1 MGKRSYTTEI
11 GGVRV
16 EVKPLSLE
24 SSLRLFLLMAPHV
37 GRIERY
43 WPHLRKAAG
52 NGALLEA
59 LLKELA
65 KELQFAPGDI
75 VAAYSLLL
83 DLPQEWI
90 AVNATAKELIEALPA
105 LDSVNDF
112 RGLWA
117 ACENLG
123 LLTT

>member
-1 MGKRSYTTEI
+1 MGRSKNITISI
-11 GGVRV
+11 GRV
-16 EVKPLSLE
+16 TIEVKPISLE
-24 SSLRLFLLMAPHV
+24 SSFRLFLLMAPHV
-37 GRIERY
+37 GRVERY

-52 NGALLEA
+52 NGALLEV

-75 VAAYSLLL
+75 VTAYSILL
-83 DLPQEWI
+83 DLPPEWI
-90 AVNATAKELIEALPA
+90 AVNASAKELIEALPA

-117 ACENLG
+117 ACESLG
-123 LLTT
+123 IVD